1 MPRPTTKADL
11 IQAAN
16 DQCAKLWTLI
26 GEMSD
31 EEKSAD
37 IVPNERDKN
46 VRDVLVHLYEWH
58 CLLLNWIRSNT
69 NGKPSPF
76 LPAPYN
82 WKTYPQ
88 MNVAFWEKHQSTS
101 YTDAETMLKKTH
113 KEVMALIET
122 FSNEALFAKGVFDW
136 TGTTTL
142 GSYCVSA
149 TSSHYNWAFKD
160 IKKVFYKNYLALYSI
175 DDKEKIVHILHIFY
189 AKRDYAKSV

>member
-16 DQCAKLWTLI
+16 DQFAKLWSLI
-26 GEMSD
+26 DEMSD
-31 EEKSAD
+31 EEKGAD

-69 NGKPSPF
+69 NGNPVPF

-88 MNVAFWEKHQSTS
+88 MNVVFWEKHQNTS

-113 KEVMALIET
+113 KEVMAIIEI
-122 FSNEALFAKGVFDW
+122 FSNEDLFSKGAFDW

-149 TSSHYNWAFKD
+149 TSSHYDWAIKD
-160 IKKVFYKNYLALYSI
+160 IKKALKKYR
-175 DDKEKIVHILHIFY
+175 
-189 AKRDYAKSV
+189 AR

>member
-1 MPRPTTKADL
+1 MPSPTTKADL

-16 DQCAKLWTLI
+16 EQFAKLWTLI

-69 NGKPSPF
+69 NRNPAPF

-88 MNVAFWEKHQSTS
+88 MNVVFWEKHQNTS

-113 KEVMALIET
+113 KEVLALIET
-122 FSNEALFAKGVFDW
+122 FSNEALFSKGTFDW

-149 TSSHYNWAFKD
+149 TSSHYDWAIKD
-160 IKKVFYKNYLALYSI
+160 IKKALKKYR
-175 DDKEKIVHILHIFY
+175 
-189 AKRDYAKSV
+189 AR

>member
-16 DQCAKLWTLI
+16 EQFAKLWTLI

-31 EEKSAD
+31 KEKSAD

-58 CLLLNWIRSNT
+58 CLLLNWIQTNT
-69 NGKPSPF
+69 NGKPAPF

-88 MNVAFWEKHQSTS
+88 MNVAFWEKHQNTS
-101 YTDAETMLKKTH
+101 YTDAEAMLKKTH
-113 KEVMALIET
+113 KEVMAIIET
-122 FSNEALFAKGVFDW
+122 FSNEDLFSKGAFDW

-149 TSSHYNWAFKD
+149 TSSHYDWAIKD
-160 IKKVFYKNYLALYSI
+160 IKKALKKY
-175 DDKEKIVHILHIFY
+175 
-189 AKRDYAKSV
+189 RTR

>member
-16 DQCAKLWTLI
+16 EQFAKLWTLI

-69 NGKPSPF
+69 KGSPALF
-76 LPAPYN
+76 LPVPYN

-88 MNVAFWEKHQSTS
+88 MNVVFWEKHQNTS

-113 KEVMALIET
+113 KEVLALIET
-122 FSNEALFAKGVFDW
+122 FSNEALFSKGTFDW

-149 TSSHYNWAFKD
+149 TSSHYDWAIKD
-160 IKKVFYKNYLALYSI
+160 IKKALKKYR
-175 DDKEKIVHILHIFY
+175 
-189 AKRDYAKSV
+189 AR

>member
-16 DQCAKLWTLI
+16 DQFAKLWTLI

-31 EEKSAD
+31 KEKSAD

-46 VRDVLVHLYEWH
+46 VRDVLAHLYEWH

-69 NGKPSPF
+69 NGNPVPF
-76 LPAPYN
+76 LSAPYN

-88 MNVAFWEKHQSTS
+88 MNVVFWEKHQNTS

-113 KEVMALIET
+113 KEVMAIIET
-122 FSNEALFAKGVFDW
+122 FSNDDLFSKGAFDW

-149 TSSHYNWAFKD
+149 TSSHYDWAIKD
-160 IKKVFYKNYLALYSI
+160 IKKALKKYR
-175 DDKEKIVHILHIFY
+175 
-189 AKRDYAKSV
+189 AR

>member
-16 DQCAKLWTLI
+16 EQFAKLWTLI

-46 VRDVLVHLYEWH
+46 VRDVLAHLYEWH

-69 NGKPSPF
+69 NRNPAPF
-76 LPAPYN
+76 LPVPYN

-88 MNVAFWEKHQSTS
+88 MNVVFWEKHQNTS

-113 KEVMALIET
+113 KEVLALIET
-122 FSNEALFAKGVFDW
+122 FSNEALFSKGTFDW

-149 TSSHYNWAFKD
+149 TSSHYDWAIND
-160 IKKVFYKNYLALYSI
+160 IKKALKKYR
-175 DDKEKIVHILHIFY
+175 
-189 AKRDYAKSV
+189 AR

>member
-16 DQCAKLWTLI
+16 EQFAKLWTLI

-46 VRDVLVHLYEWH
+46 VRDVLIHLYEWH

-69 NGKPSPF
+69 NRNPAPF
-76 LPAPYN
+76 LPVPYN

-88 MNVAFWEKHQSTS
+88 MNVVFWEKHQNTS

-113 KEVMALIET
+113 KEVLALIET
-122 FSNEALFAKGVFDW
+122 FSNEALFSKGTFDW

-149 TSSHYNWAFKD
+149 TSSHYDWAIKD
-160 IKKVFYKNYLALYSI
+160 IKKALKKYR
-175 DDKEKIVHILHIFY
+175 
-189 AKRDYAKSV
+189 AR

>member
-16 DQCAKLWTLI
+16 EQFAKLWTLI
-26 GEMSD
+26 DEMSD
-31 EEKSAD
+31 EEKSTD

-58 CLLLNWIRSNT
+58 CLLLNWIQTNT
-69 NGKPSPF
+69 NGKPAPF

-88 MNVAFWEKHQSTS
+88 MNVAFWEKHQNTS
-101 YTDAETMLKKTH
+101 YTDAEAMLKKTH
-113 KEVMALIET
+113 KEVMAIIET
-122 FSNEALFAKGVFDW
+122 FSNEDLFSKGAFDW

-149 TSSHYNWAFKD
+149 TSSHYDWAIKD
-160 IKKVFYKNYLALYSI
+160 IKKALKKY
-175 DDKEKIVHILHIFY
+175 
-189 AKRDYAKSV
+189 RTR

>member
-1 MPRPTTKADL
+1 MLRPTTKADL

-16 DQCAKLWTLI
+16 EQFAKLWSLI
-26 GEMSD
+26 DEMSD
-31 EEKSAD
+31 KEKSAD
-37 IVPNERDKN
+37 IVPNERDRN

-69 NGKPSPF
+69 NGNPASF

-113 KEVMALIET
+113 KGVMAIIET
-122 FSNEALFAKGVFDW
+122 FSNEDLFSKGAFDW

-149 TSSHYNWAFKD
+149 TSSHYDWAIKD
-160 IKKVFYKNYLALYSI
+160 IKKALKKY
-175 DDKEKIVHILHIFY
+175 
-189 AKRDYAKSV
+189 RTR

>member
-16 DQCAKLWTLI
+16 EQFAKLWTLI

-46 VRDVLVHLYEWH
+46 VRDVLAHLYEWH

-69 NGKPSPF
+69 NRNPAPF

-88 MNVAFWEKHQSTS
+88 MNNQTNVKELTST
-101 YTDAETMLKKTH
+101 T
-113 KEVMALIET
+113 IP
-122 FSNEALFAKGVFDW
+122 
-136 TGTTTL
+136 
-142 GSYCVSA
+142 
-149 TSSHYNWAFKD
+149 
-160 IKKVFYKNYLALYSI
+160 
-175 DDKEKIVHILHIFY
+175 
-189 AKRDYAKSV
+189 

>member
-16 DQCAKLWTLI
+16 EQFAKLWTLI

-31 EEKSAD
+31 KEKSAD

-76 LPAPYN
+76 LPVPYN

-101 YTDAETMLKKTH
+101 YTFLPKAFSTGRERRRSAATACLQLPATMIGRSRILKKP
-113 KEVMALIET
+113 
-122 FSNEALFAKGVFDW
+122 
-136 TGTTTL
+136 
-142 GSYCVSA
+142 
-149 TSSHYNWAFKD
+149 
-160 IKKVFYKNYLALYSI
+160 
-175 DDKEKIVHILHIFY
+175 
-189 AKRDYAKSV
+189 

>member
-16 DQCAKLWTLI
+16 EQFAKLWTLI

-31 EEKSAD
+31 EEKNAD

-69 NGKPSPF
+69 NRNPAPF
-76 LPAPYN
+76 LPVPYN

-88 MNVAFWEKHQSTS
+88 MNVVFWEKHQNTS

-113 KEVMALIET
+113 KEVLALIET
-122 FSNEALFAKGVFDW
+122 FSNEALFSKGTFDW

-149 TSSHYNWAFKD
+149 TSSHYDWAFKD
-160 IKKVFYKNYLALYSI
+160 IKKALKKYR
-175 DDKEKIVHILHIFY
+175 
-189 AKRDYAKSV
+189 AR

>member
-16 DQCAKLWTLI
+16 EQFAKLWTLI

-46 VRDVLVHLYEWH
+46 VRDILVHLYEWH
-58 CLLLNWIRSNT
+58 CLLLNWIQSNT
-69 NGKPSPF
+69 KGKPAAF
-76 LPAPYN
+76 LPEPYN
-82 WKTYPQ
+82 WKTYPA
-88 MNVAFWEKHQSTS
+88 MNVGFWKKHRETP
-101 YTDAETMLKKTH
+101 YAAAESMLKKTH

-122 FSNEALFAKGVFDW
+122 FSNEALFSKGAFNW

-149 TSSHYNWAFKD
+149 TSSHYDWAMKD
-160 IKKVFYKNYLALYSI
+160 IKKALKKYR
-175 DDKEKIVHILHIFY
+175 
-189 AKRDYAKSV
+189 AR

>member
-16 DQCAKLWTLI
+16 DQFAKLWTLI

-31 EEKSAD
+31 KEKSAD

-46 VRDVLVHLYEWH
+46 VRDVLAHLYEWH

-69 NGKPSPF
+69 NGNPVPF
-76 LPAPYN
+76 LSAPYN

-88 MNVAFWEKHQSTS
+88 MNVVFWEKHQNTS

-113 KEVMALIET
+113 KEVMAIIET
-122 FSNEALFAKGVFDW
+122 FSNDDLFSKGAFDW

-149 TSSHYNWAFKD
+149 TSSHYDWAIKD
-160 IKKVFYKNYLALYSI
+160 IKKALKKY
-175 DDKEKIVHILHIFY
+175 
-189 AKRDYAKSV
+189 RTR

>member
-16 DQCAKLWTLI
+16 EQFAKLWTLI

-31 EEKSAD
+31 EEKRTD

-46 VRDVLVHLYEWH
+46 VRDILVHLYEWH

-69 NGKPSPF
+69 NRNPAPF

-88 MNVAFWEKHQSTS
+88 MNVVFWEKHQNTS

-113 KEVMALIET
+113 KEVLALIET
-122 FSNEALFAKGVFDW
+122 FSNEALFSKGTFDW

-149 TSSHYNWAFKD
+149 TSSHYDWAIKD
-160 IKKVFYKNYLALYSI
+160 IKKALKKYR
-175 DDKEKIVHILHIFY
+175 
-189 AKRDYAKSV
+189 AR

>member
-16 DQCAKLWTLI
+16 DQFAKLWTLI

-58 CLLLNWIRSNT
+58 CLLLNWIQSNT
-69 NGKPSPF
+69 NGKPAPF
-76 LPAPYN
+76 LPTPYN

-88 MNVAFWEKHQSTS
+88 MNVAFWEKHQNTS

-113 KEVMALIET
+113 KEVMAIIET
-122 FSNEALFAKGVFDW
+122 FSNEDLFSKGAFDW

-149 TSSHYNWAFKD
+149 TSSHYDWAFKD
-160 IKKVFYKNYLALYSI
+160 IKKALKKYR
-175 DDKEKIVHILHIFY
+175 
-189 AKRDYAKSV
+189 AR

>member
-16 DQCAKLWTLI
+16 DQFAKLWSLI
-26 GEMSD
+26 DEMSD

-69 NGKPSPF
+69 NRNPAPF

-88 MNVAFWEKHQSTS
+88 MNVVFWEKHQNTS

-122 FSNEALFAKGVFDW
+122 FSNEDLFSKGAFDW

-149 TSSHYNWAFKD
+149 TSSHYDWAFKD
-160 IKKVFYKNYLALYSI
+160 IKKALKKYR
-175 DDKEKIVHILHIFY
+175 
-189 AKRDYAKSV
+189 AR

>member
-1 MPRPTTKADL
+1 
-11 IQAAN
+11 
-16 DQCAKLWTLI
+16 
-26 GEMSD
+26 MSD

-58 CLLLNWIRSNT
+58 CLLLNWIQTNT
-69 NGKPSPF
+69 NGKPAPF

-88 MNVAFWEKHQSTS
+88 MNVAFWEKHQNTS
-101 YTDAETMLKKTH
+101 YTDAEAMLKKTH
-113 KEVMALIET
+113 KEVMALIEL
-122 FSNEALFAKGVFDW
+122 FSNEDLFSKGAFDW

-149 TSSHYNWAFKD
+149 TSSHYDWAIKD
-160 IKKVFYKNYLALYSI
+160 IKKALKKY
-175 DDKEKIVHILHIFY
+175 
-189 AKRDYAKSV
+189 RTR

>member
-1 MPRPTTKADL
+1 MPRPTSKSDL

-16 DQCAKLWTLI
+16 DQFAKLWTLI

-46 VRDVLVHLYEWH
+46 VRDVLAHLYEWH

-69 NGKPSPF
+69 NGNPAPF

-88 MNVAFWEKHQSTS
+88 MNVVFWEKHQNTS

-113 KEVMALIET
+113 KEVMAIIET
-122 FSNEALFAKGVFDW
+122 FSNEDLFSKGAFDW

-149 TSSHYNWAFKD
+149 TSSHYDWAMKD
-160 IKKVFYKNYLALYSI
+160 IKKALKKY
-175 DDKEKIVHILHIFY
+175 
-189 AKRDYAKSV
+189 RTR

>member
-16 DQCAKLWTLI
+16 DQFAKLWTLI
-26 GEMSD
+26 DEMSD

-58 CLLLNWIRSNT
+58 CLLLNWIQTNT
-69 NGKPSPF
+69 NGKPAPF

-88 MNVAFWEKHQSTS
+88 MNVAFWEKHQNTS
-101 YTDAETMLKKTH
+101 YTDAEAMLKKTH
-113 KEVMALIET
+113 KEVMAIIET
-122 FSNEALFAKGVFDW
+122 FSNEDLFSKGAFDW

-149 TSSHYNWAFKD
+149 TSSHYDWAIKD
-160 IKKVFYKNYLALYSI
+160 IKKALKKYR
-175 DDKEKIVHILHIFY
+175 
-189 AKRDYAKSV
+189 AR

>member
-16 DQCAKLWTLI
+16 EQFAKLWTLI

-31 EEKSAD
+31 KEKSAD

-58 CLLLNWIRSNT
+58 CLLLNWIQTNT
-69 NGKPSPF
+69 NGKPAPF

-88 MNVAFWEKHQSTS
+88 MNVAFWEKHQNTS
-101 YTDAETMLKKTH
+101 YTDAEAMLKKTH
-113 KEVMALIET
+113 KEVMAIIET
-122 FSNEALFAKGVFDW
+122 FSNEDLFSKGAFDW

-149 TSSHYNWAFKD
+149 TSSHYDWAIKD
-160 IKKVFYKNYLALYSI
+160 IKKALKKYR
-175 DDKEKIVHILHIFY
+175 
-189 AKRDYAKSV
+189 AR

>member
-16 DQCAKLWTLI
+16 DQFAKLWTLI

-31 EEKSAD
+31 KEKSAD

-46 VRDVLVHLYEWH
+46 VRDVLAHLYEWH

-69 NGKPSPF
+69 NGNPVPF
-76 LPAPYN
+76 LSAPYN

-88 MNVAFWEKHQSTS
+88 MNVVFWEKHQNTS

-113 KEVMALIET
+113 KEVMAIIET
-122 FSNEALFAKGVFDW
+122 FSNEDLFSKGAFDW

-149 TSSHYNWAFKD
+149 TSSHYDWAIKD
-160 IKKVFYKNYLALYSI
+160 IKKALKKY
-175 DDKEKIVHILHIFY
+175 
-189 AKRDYAKSV
+189 RTR

>member
-16 DQCAKLWTLI
+16 EQFAKLWTLI
-26 GEMSD
+26 DEMSD
-31 EEKSAD
+31 EEKRTD

-69 NGKPSPF
+69 NRNPAPF

-101 YTDAETMLKKTH
+101 YADAETMLKKTH

-122 FSNEALFAKGVFDW
+122 FSNEALFSKGTFDW

-149 TSSHYNWAFKD
+149 TSSHYDWAIKD
-160 IKKVFYKNYLALYSI
+160 IKKALKKYR
-175 DDKEKIVHILHIFY
+175 
-189 AKRDYAKSV
+189 AR

>member
-16 DQCAKLWTLI
+16 EQFAKLWTLI

-31 EEKSAD
+31 KEKSAD

-69 NGKPSPF
+69 NRNPAPF

-88 MNVAFWEKHQSTS
+88 MNVVFWEKHQNTS

-122 FSNEALFAKGVFDW
+122 FSNEDLFSKGAFDW

-149 TSSHYNWAFKD
+149 TSSHYDWAIKD
-160 IKKVFYKNYLALYSI
+160 IKKALKKYR
-175 DDKEKIVHILHIFY
+175 
-189 AKRDYAKSV
+189 AR

>member
-16 DQCAKLWTLI
+16 EQFAKLWTLI
-26 GEMSD
+26 DEMSD

-69 NGKPSPF
+69 NRNPAPF
-76 LPAPYN
+76 LPVPYN

-88 MNVAFWEKHQSTS
+88 MNVVFWEKHQNTS

-113 KEVMALIET
+113 KEVLALIET
-122 FSNEALFAKGVFDW
+122 FSNEALFSKGTFDW

-149 TSSHYNWAFKD
+149 TSSHYDWAIKD
-160 IKKVFYKNYLALYSI
+160 IKNAL
-175 DDKEKIVHILHIFY
+175 KKRRKI
-189 AKRDYAKSV
+189 